1 MRYLALIGAVLIGS
15 CVTDNERS
23 ESLPAQSVSQLD
35 VEGLD
40 QTVFIGQAYPSGNVY
55 LECFRGKT
63 DCQSLWPKELLI
75 MPLGDTNS
83 VLKKTQ
89 MKASFVNVLKDEIN
103 NNMISSIY
111 IPGAEGMDDR
121 HNSCGLG
128 EIKRVEQY
136 QYISGPAKDYFYAM
150 FDHCEENEGVG
161 LYHMSSSNYSFL
173 VLGID
178 PGIAVM
184 DLKLLSGKRPL
195 APADRQ
201 EITKKKR
208 EHRKVAAECNT
219 NPVYIDS
226 ATQIA
231 EISLAEG
238 DLRLKVSTYITPGC
252 GGHLSSIYIL
262 DVLRRN
268 SVVRRLEL
276 GRYQGPL

>member
-1 MRYLALIGAVLIGS
+1 MRYLALIGAVLLGS
-15 CVTDNERS
+15 CVTDNQGS
-23 ESLPAQSVSQLD
+23 ESLLAPAVSQLD

-40 QTVFIGQAYPSGNVY
+40 KKVFIGQAYPSGNVY
-55 LECFRGKT
+55 LECFRDKS
-63 DCQSLWPKELLI
+63 DCPPLWPKELLI

-89 MKASFVNVLKDEIN
+89 MKASFVKVMKDELKN
-103 NNMISSIY
+103 DVRSSIY
-111 IPGAEGMDDR
+111 IPGAEGMDDG

-128 EIKRVEQY
+128 EIKRADEY
-136 QYISGPAKDYFYAM
+136 KYISGDYFNAM
-150 FDHCEENEGVG
+150 FDHCEDNEGVG
-161 LYHMSSSNYSFL
+161 LYHTASSNYSFL

-178 PGIAVM
+178 PAIAVM

-195 APADRQ
+195 ASADRQ
-201 EITKKKR
+201 EIAKQKR
-208 EHRKVAAECNT
+208 EHKKAAAECNT
-219 NPVYIDS
+219 KPAYIDS

-238 DLRLKVSTYITPGC
+238 DLRLKVSTYANPGC

-268 SVVRRLEL
+268 MVLRKFEV
-276 GRYQGPL
+276 GRFQGPL